1 MEKNFYSSQEP
12 PALSR
17 GQTRTGPGGG
27 WLPVFS
33 RAPSLIEEGARR
45 TRRGPGGGGPP
56 PSVSLRTPNLIH
68 KEEDEKGA
76 LSLMEEDRTRRG
88 PGGRGGYDPPA
99 PRMMR
104 GPGGCGPPLS
114 SRGQDKLVEECA
126 RRRRATS
133 LIKEGPGGRGSRMGP
148 GGGEPQTPREHPAS
162 PRRRKMKRGQVWHLI
177 HCRLAQ
183 LLVGPWK
190 KISN

>member
-1 MEKNFYSSQEP
+1 MKRGQVWHLIFCKVSSTVGRSVEKNFYSSQEP

-104 GPGGCGPPLS
+104 GPGGRGPPLS
-114 SRGQDKLVEECA
+114 SRGQDKEVEEGA
-126 RRRRATS
+126 RRRRAPS
-133 LIKEGPGGRGSRMGP
+133 LIEEGARSGASDSSRARSLT
-148 GGGEPQTPREHPAS
+148 EE
-162 PRRRKMKRGQVWHLI
+162 
-177 HCRLAQ
+177 
-183 LLVGPWK
+183 
-190 KISN
+190 